1 MLAFSVALAAF
12 GAISPARG
20 IVLFSFLFPCAGL
33 LARTCGGA
41 DPVMWPGVLL
51 AGLAAGWCFRF
62 LYDFESKPEPS
73 RADRPLRALL
83 AIWTLATL
91 VAAARAVT
99 LWAAVRRLSGRAVNG
114 DGLPDAVAL
123 RESLFSFAA
132 LAGGVAFY
140 FLLRRAGEEARRGAL
155 SASLAGTGIS
165 AAVAILQRAGAM
177 PDEAKAYWKLTGRLG
192 GGAVDPNSLGLL
204 CALLLLVAFAGALRA
219 AGGRRIAAAALGV
232 LLAAG
237 LFLSGSRSGFL
248 LVTASVVLLPF
259 AKALPPRARVAAVA
273 ALLLLAAAAA
283 ALALRA
289 GGGSAGARLAES
301 FDPALP
307 FEYRASARPLLWRA
321 AGRLFLRHP
330 VEGAG
335 MGAFTWR
342 FPDLLREEGRA
353 LGTRDNPGSGYIQ
366 ALAETGILGF
376 LVTIAAAI
384 SLASQAWRRAR
395 RPAEDPRAPAA
406 GISVIAFLA
415 ILVSGSHWLAPDV
428 ALLFFLLAAVSAP
441 DPPGPVRDERPA
453 AGFRARLW
461 TAAVLV
467 YGAAALV
474 AIAATGSPEETFRFS
489 PRIGFHDR
497 EVGAGGPFRW
507 TRRRFALWLRPRE
520 TVRLGLANFGPA
532 GRPVQI
538 EGRAAGRPVYR
549 STLAPGQATAL
560 LLRGAGRPTPV
571 TFDLDRAF
579 VPRRL
584 GVSGDRRTLGLLS
597 TSTADPAP
605 GR

>member
-1 MLAFSVALAAF
+1 VLAFSVALAACA
-12 GAISPARG
+12 AISPARG
-20 IVLFSFLFPCAGL
+20 ILVFSFLFPCAGL

-51 AGLAAGWCFRF
+51 AGLTAGWCFRF
-62 LYDFESKPEPS
+62 LYDFESRPQPS
-73 RADRPLRALL
+73 RADRALRALL
-83 AIWTLATL
+83 AVWTLSTL

-99 LWAAVRRLSGRAVNG
+99 LWAAARRLAGRAVNG
-114 DGLPDAVAL
+114 EGLPDAVAL
-123 RESLFSFAA
+123 RESLFAFAA

-140 FLLRRAGEEARRGAL
+140 FLLRRAGEGARRGAL
-155 SASLAGTGIS
+155 SASLAGAGIS
-165 AAVAILQRAGAM
+165 AAAAILQRAGAL
-177 PDEAKAYWKLTGRLG
+177 PDEAKTYWKLTGRLG

-204 CALLLLVAFAGALRA
+204 CALLLLVALAGALRT
-219 AGGRRIAAAALGV
+219 GGRRIGAAALGI
-232 LLAAG
+232 LLSAG

-248 LVTASVVLLPF
+248 LVTVSLVVLPF
-259 AKALPPRARVAAVA
+259 ATALSPRARVAAAA

-289 GGGSAGARLAES
+289 GGGSAGARLAET

-330 VEGAG
+330 VEGGG
-335 MGAFTWR
+335 MGAFTWQ

-353 LGTRDNPGSGYIQ
+353 LPTRDNPGSGYVQ

-395 RPAEDPRAPAA
+395 RPSEDPRAAAA

-415 ILVSGSHWLAPDV
+415 SLLSGSHWLAPDV
-428 ALLFFLLAAVSAP
+428 ALLFFLLAAVSA
-441 DPPGPVRDERPA
+441 DPSGPAGAERPA
-453 AGFRARLW
+453 AGLRSRLW

-507 TRRRFALWLRPRE
+507 TRRRFALWLRPGE
-520 TVRLGLANFGPA
+520 TVRLGLANFGA
-532 GRPVQI
+532 GRPVAI
-538 EGRAAGRPVYR
+538 AARVAGRPIYR
-549 STLAPGQATAL
+549 RTLAPGQVTAL
-560 LLRGAGRPTPV
+560 LLRGAGRPAAIV
-571 TFDLDRAF
+571 FDLDRAF